1 MNYGYFDLK
10 NKEYVITKPDT
21 PAPWVNYLGSPEYGA
36 IISNNAAGYSFV
48 KSGANGRISRF
59 RFNSM
64 MALPGR
70 YIYIR
75 DNDTADYWSASWQPV
90 GKPLDKYKSECRHGT
105 AYTVISSEYE
115 NIAAETAYYVPNGKT
130 YEVWRSKI
138 INNDSKP
145 RKLSVFGFVEFT
157 NDNNYEQDQV
167 NLQYTLFITRTSF
180 EGNKI
185 LQHINENSG
194 RDETGSNHRE
204 RFFGMVGADVT
215 AACGN
220 PDSFIGSYRTYSN
233 PEAVEKGRLDGSMNY
248 NSNSCG
254 ALQSDI
260 TLEPGQTAEL
270 IYILGQKDNR
280 EASAILEEY
289 KEKVG
294 SIINGTVKRIEFGN
308 VILDIG
314 KTEAILRRDEIIPR
328 EKFKNGDR
336 VRAYVLEVR
345 RENKGPQIFLSRTC
359 PEFLAK
365 LFASEVPEIYDGIV
379 KIVGVARDPGSKA
392 KIAVRTDDMTVD
404 AVGACVGLRGIRVQA
419 VVTELQGEKIDIV
432 PYSEDKAQFIVS
444 ALAPAEV
451 TKVVL
456 DEDNNRIEV
465 VVPQEQFS
473 IAIGRRGQNVKLAS
487 QLLGCDIDVLTEE
500 QEQERRSNENK
511 VRSQRFMEALD
522 VDEMIAHLLIA
533 EGFSTV
539 DEIALVDLSELAEI
553 EGFDEDVAK
562 ELQSRAQEFIAKR
575 NKEFE
580 EKSKS
585 LGIDEKLQ
593 QLPGLDQDM
602 LLTLASSGVKT
613 IDDLA
618 DLATDELIEMLGEN
632 TLSVQEANKVI
643 MAAREHWFA
652 EE

>member
-1 MNYGYFDLK
+1 MQNFESMPRPEIILVADTVAREKNIDRDDVLEAMEIAIQKAGRSKYGFEHD
-10 NKEYVITKPDT
+10 IRATIDR
-21 PAPWVNYLGSPEYGA
+21 
-36 IISNNAAGYSFV
+36 
-48 KSGANGRISRF
+48 KSGAISLARYREVVESADQIENEVTQLTLAEAKAYDSNIKVGEFIIDPLPPIDFGRI
-59 RFNSM
+59 
-64 MALPGR
+64 
-70 YIYIR
+70 
-75 DNDTADYWSASWQPV
+75 
-90 GKPLDKYKSECRHGT
+90 
-105 AYTVISSEYE
+105 
-115 NIAAETAYYVPNGKT
+115 AA
-130 YEVWRSKI
+130 
-138 INNDSKP
+138 
-145 RKLSVFGFVEFT
+145 
-157 NDNNYEQDQV
+157 
-167 NLQYTLFITRTSF
+167 
-180 EGNKI
+180 
-185 LQHINENSG
+185 
-194 RDETGSNHRE
+194 
-204 RFFGMVGADVT
+204 
-215 AACGN
+215 
-220 PDSFIGSYRTYSN
+220 
-233 PEAVEKGRLDGSMNY
+233 
-248 NSNSCG
+248 
-254 ALQSDI
+254 
-260 TLEPGQTAEL
+260 QTAKQV
-270 IYILGQKDNR
+270 IVQKVRDAERNKQF
-280 EASAILEEY
+280 EEY

-392 KIAVRTDDMTVD
+392 KIVVRTDDMTVD

-618 DLATDELIEMLGEN
+618 DLATDELIEMLDEN

>member
-1 MNYGYFDLK
+1 MQNFESMPRPEIILVADTVAREKNIDRDDVLEAMEIAIQKAGRSKYGFEHD
-10 NKEYVITKPDT
+10 IRATIDR
-21 PAPWVNYLGSPEYGA
+21 
-36 IISNNAAGYSFV
+36 
-48 KSGANGRISRF
+48 KSGAISLARYREVVESADQIENEVTQLTLAEAKAYDSNIKVGEFIIDPLPPIDFGRI
-59 RFNSM
+59 
-64 MALPGR
+64 
-70 YIYIR
+70 
-75 DNDTADYWSASWQPV
+75 
-90 GKPLDKYKSECRHGT
+90 
-105 AYTVISSEYE
+105 
-115 NIAAETAYYVPNGKT
+115 AA
-130 YEVWRSKI
+130 
-138 INNDSKP
+138 
-145 RKLSVFGFVEFT
+145 
-157 NDNNYEQDQV
+157 
-167 NLQYTLFITRTSF
+167 
-180 EGNKI
+180 
-185 LQHINENSG
+185 
-194 RDETGSNHRE
+194 
-204 RFFGMVGADVT
+204 
-215 AACGN
+215 
-220 PDSFIGSYRTYSN
+220 
-233 PEAVEKGRLDGSMNY
+233 
-248 NSNSCG
+248 
-254 ALQSDI
+254 
-260 TLEPGQTAEL
+260 QTAKQV
-270 IYILGQKDNR
+270 IVQKVRDAERNKQF
-280 EASAILEEY
+280 EEY

-432 PYSEDKAQFIVS
+432 PYSEDKAQFVVS

>member
-1 MNYGYFDLK
+1 MQNFESMPRPEIILVADTVAREKNIDRDDVLEAMEIAIQKAGRSKYGFEHDIR
-10 NKEYVITKPDT
+10 VTIDR
-21 PAPWVNYLGSPEYGA
+21 
-36 IISNNAAGYSFV
+36 
-48 KSGANGRISRF
+48 KSGAISLARYREVVESADQIENEVTQLTLAEAKAYDSNIKVGEFIIDPLPPIDFGRI
-59 RFNSM
+59 
-64 MALPGR
+64 
-70 YIYIR
+70 
-75 DNDTADYWSASWQPV
+75 
-90 GKPLDKYKSECRHGT
+90 
-105 AYTVISSEYE
+105 
-115 NIAAETAYYVPNGKT
+115 AA
-130 YEVWRSKI
+130 
-138 INNDSKP
+138 
-145 RKLSVFGFVEFT
+145 
-157 NDNNYEQDQV
+157 
-167 NLQYTLFITRTSF
+167 
-180 EGNKI
+180 
-185 LQHINENSG
+185 
-194 RDETGSNHRE
+194 
-204 RFFGMVGADVT
+204 
-215 AACGN
+215 
-220 PDSFIGSYRTYSN
+220 
-233 PEAVEKGRLDGSMNY
+233 
-248 NSNSCG
+248 
-254 ALQSDI
+254 
-260 TLEPGQTAEL
+260 QTAKQV
-270 IYILGQKDNR
+270 IVQKVRDAERNKQF
-280 EASAILEEY
+280 EEY

>member
-1 MNYGYFDLK
+1 MQNFESMPRPEIILVADTVAREKNIYRDDVLEAMEIAIQKAGRSKYGFEHD
-10 NKEYVITKPDT
+10 IRATIDR
-21 PAPWVNYLGSPEYGA
+21 
-36 IISNNAAGYSFV
+36 
-48 KSGANGRISRF
+48 KSGAISLARYREVVESADQIENEVTQLTLAEAKAYDSNIKVGEFIIDPLPPIDFGRI
-59 RFNSM
+59 
-64 MALPGR
+64 
-70 YIYIR
+70 
-75 DNDTADYWSASWQPV
+75 
-90 GKPLDKYKSECRHGT
+90 
-105 AYTVISSEYE
+105 
-115 NIAAETAYYVPNGKT
+115 AA
-130 YEVWRSKI
+130 
-138 INNDSKP
+138 
-145 RKLSVFGFVEFT
+145 
-157 NDNNYEQDQV
+157 
-167 NLQYTLFITRTSF
+167 
-180 EGNKI
+180 
-185 LQHINENSG
+185 
-194 RDETGSNHRE
+194 
-204 RFFGMVGADVT
+204 
-215 AACGN
+215 
-220 PDSFIGSYRTYSN
+220 
-233 PEAVEKGRLDGSMNY
+233 
-248 NSNSCG
+248 
-254 ALQSDI
+254 
-260 TLEPGQTAEL
+260 QTAKQV
-270 IYILGQKDNR
+270 IVQKVRDAERNKQF
-280 EASAILEEY
+280 EEY

-419 VVTELQGEKIDIV
+419 VVTELQCEKIDIV